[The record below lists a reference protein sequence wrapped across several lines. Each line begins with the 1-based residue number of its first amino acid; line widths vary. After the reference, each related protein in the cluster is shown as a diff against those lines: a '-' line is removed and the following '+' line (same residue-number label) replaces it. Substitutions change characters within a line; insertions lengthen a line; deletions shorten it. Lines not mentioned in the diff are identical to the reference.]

1 MTATMKLDDCK
12 LDVDRVVSAPLIR
25 TEPEP
30 DWVRARDSGVL
41 PQAGFVLYT
50 RSDFLSF
57 GSAPSFLA
65 DEKHLLF
72 SYFAM
77 VLRSLRDALIDADAE
92 LRSFSENQALIY
104 DPGKRIRGEEW
115 DPEASER
122 VRKHF
127 RLLLL
132 SLQACL
138 DATSDLIALLLT
150 GLIPGLRLGR
160 AQFSKIEDW
169 LKRPLTP
176 GALIITPQRDFLERL
191 HLVLSPL
198 INPGGSECDWLP
210 LMRMLRNKGA
220 HLGDAVF
227 RYMGLHDQDGKF
239 YTFIPRQWPFI
250 PEEHMRAT
258 SVEHSAGREP
268 FPEFFRRTL
277 VHEDIVT
284 YASGLRR
291 KVTEVVSVV
300 LEILDSAYA
309 QFRDFPLNT
318 AALAELQGSAEIY
331 AFEHFKQ

>member
-1 MTATMKLDDCK
+1 MKLDDCK

-41 PQAGFVLYT
+41 PEAGFVLYS
-50 RSDFLSF
+50 RSGFLSF
-57 GSAPSFLA
+57 GSAPPFLA

-92 LRSFSENQALIY
+92 LRVFSENQAIIY
-104 DPGKRIRGEEW
+104 DPGKKILGEEW
-115 DPEASER
+115 DPGASEHA
-122 VRKHF
+122 RKHF
-127 RLLLL
+127 RLFLL
-132 SLQACL
+132 SLSASL
-138 DATSDLIALLLT
+138 DATSDLIALFLT

-169 LKRPLTP
+169 LERPLPP
-176 GALIITPQRDFLERL
+176 GALIVTPHRNFLERL
-191 HLVLSPL
+191 HIALVPL
-198 INPGGSECDWLP
+198 VNPVGSERDWLP
-210 LMRMLRNKGA
+210 LMRMLRNKAA
-220 HLGDAVF
+220 HLGAVF
-227 RYMGLHDQDGKF
+227 QYMVLHDQDGKF

-250 PEEHMRAT
+250 PEEYMRPA
-258 SVEHSAGREP
+258 SVERSADREP

-284 YASGLRR
+284 YALGLRR
-291 KVTEVVSVV
+291 KVTEVVSVA
-300 LEILDSAYA
+300 LEILDSVYA

-318 AALAELQGSAEIY
+318 AAMAELQGSGEIY
-331 AFEHFKQ
+331 AFEHFNRFSS